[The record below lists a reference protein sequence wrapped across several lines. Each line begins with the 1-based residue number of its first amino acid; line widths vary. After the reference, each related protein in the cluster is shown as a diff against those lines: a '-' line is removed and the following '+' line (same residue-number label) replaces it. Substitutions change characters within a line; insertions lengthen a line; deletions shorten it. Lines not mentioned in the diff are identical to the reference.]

1 MKRVQGILKE
11 KGGFT
16 LAELVVVLAIIGLLA
31 GIAVPVYSKALG
43 AAQQKTDE
51 TNAAMVESAVQVYVA
66 DTGAMPGVTA
76 ASGTKEAFDEVVIT
90 LSTSG
95 KEYLNMSSITSKN
108 NNVFKYNSQTGKVT
122 VEKAGANPTP
132 TV

>member
-43 AAQQKTDE
+43 AAQQNTDE

-66 DTGAMPGVTA
+66 DTGAMPSVTA
-76 ASGTKEAFDEVVIT
+76 ASGTKEAFDEVVTT

-122 VEKAGANPTP
+122 VEKSVASPTP

>member
-66 DTGAMPGVTA
+66 DTGAMPSIGSVTDN
-76 ASGTKEAFDEVVIT
+76 SETAFNAVVAT
-90 LSTSG
+90 LSEAGYINT
-95 KEYLNMSSITSKN
+95 LSITSKN

-122 VEKAGANPTP
+122 VEKAVASPNS

>member
-1 MKRVQGILKE
+1 MKSVQGVLRE

-66 DTGAMPGVTA
+66 DTGVMPSISTTTNNTTA
-76 ASGTKEAFDEVVIT
+76 EFTAVVALLWKDGYLKEAAIMPQKKGNGFTYDKDKGTVAI
-90 LSTSG
+90 
-95 KEYLNMSSITSKN
+95 
-108 NNVFKYNSQTGKVT
+108 VT
-122 VEKAGANPTP
+122 DATA
-132 TV
+132 

>member
-66 DTGAMPGVTA
+66 DTGAMPSVTA
-76 ASGTKEAFDEVVIT
+76 ASGTKEAFDEVVTT
-90 LSTSG
+90 LSTAG

-122 VEKAGANPTP
+122 VEKAVASPNS

>member
-66 DTGAMPGVTA
+66 DKGALPAITEVAGKSNFDIVVTFLESAGYLKDKTVTPQKTGNTFIYDKEK
-76 ASGTKEAFDEVVIT
+76 GTVVV
-90 LSTSG
+90 S
-95 KEYLNMSSITSKN
+95 
-108 NNVFKYNSQTGKVT
+108 
-122 VEKAGANPTP
+122 P
-132 TV
+132 

>member
-66 DTGAMPGVTA
+66 DTGVMPSVA
-76 ASGTKEAFDEVVIT
+76 ATSGTKEAFDEVVT
-90 LSTSG
+90 VLSG
-95 KEYLNMSSITSKN
+95 VGYLNVSSITSKN
-108 NNVFKYNSQTGKVT
+108 NNVFEYNSTTGKVS
-122 VEKAGANPTP
+122 VKVVVAPTL
-132 TV
+132 T